1 MKVLFEGKKVGEIL
15 TNCSMTSEEIL
26 CIIFGLTEFDN
37 QAELEALYRQ
47 EDFVA
52 LDDIY
57 FLDVNDFEFIH

>member
-1 MKVLFEGKKVGEIL
+1 MKIYFEGKKVGEVR
-15 TNCSMTSEEIL
+15 TNHSMTSEEIL
-26 CIIFGLTEFDN
+26 CIIFGLSEFDN
-37 QAELEALYRQ
+37 QEELEELYKK